1 MELFHYTD
9 THGLMGIINARA
21 LWATDINFLN
31 DSNEFHAGIK
41 TLTAFCKHQA
51 LRTAQSADPVM
62 QAATRLYEILP
73 GIIQS
78 NLTNRDLYITS
89 FSSQGDSLRQWMS
102 YSPQNAGYCLVFDSE
117 RLLIPSARANAL
129 RLRCRVEDV
138 DYGMGQFGRLA
149 SPEVLIEA
157 IEKKMKVEG
166 ALDKL
171 TLEIAN
177 TLMFHCC
184 AIKNG
189 EFSDERETRLVIQST
204 MERDHQ
210 TRHRARSGVIIPYI
224 EYPIEPSWIK
234 KIIIGPNINMP
245 LARRGLADFLT
256 KNALDPAII
265 EESVCSLRAF

>member
-9 THGLMGIINARA
+9 THGLMGIINSRS

-31 DSNEFHAGIK
+31 DSDEFHAGVK
-41 TLTAFCKHQA
+41 TLTAFCQTEA
-51 LRTAQSADPVM
+51 VRTAQSADPVM

-73 GIIQS
+73 GIIQN

-117 RLLIPSARANAL
+117 RLLLPDTRANEL
-129 RLRCRVEDV
+129 KLRCRVENV
-138 DYGMGQFGRLA
+138 DYDLGQFERFIA
-149 SPEVLIEA
+149 PDVLIDA
-157 IEKKMKVEG
+157 IEKRTKSIDE
-166 ALDKL
+166 L
-171 TLEIAN
+171 TVEIAR

-184 AIKNG
+184 AIKNS

-204 MERDHQ
+204 MKRDHR

-224 EYPIEPSWIK
+224 KYPIELSWIK
-234 KIIIGPNINMP
+234 RIIIGPNINMP
-245 LARRGLADFLT
+245 LARRGLGDFLV

-265 EESVCSLRAF
+265 EESVCSLRVF

>member
-9 THGLMGIINARA
+9 THGLMGIINSRS

-31 DSNEFHAGIK
+31 DSDEFHAGVK
-41 TLTAFCKHQA
+41 TLTAFCQTEA
-51 LRTAQSADPVM
+51 LRTAQSTDPVM

-73 GIIQS
+73 GIIQN

-117 RLLIPSARANAL
+117 RLLITRTRGNEL
-129 RLRCRVEDV
+129 KLRCRVETV
-138 DYGMGQFGRLA
+138 DYEQGQFERLIA
-149 SPEVLIEA
+149 PSVLIDA
-157 IEKKMKVEG
+157 IERRMKMEG
-166 ALDKL
+166 AIEKL

-177 TLMFHCC
+177 DLMFHCC

-189 EFSDERETRLVIQST
+189 EFSDERETRLVVQST
-204 MERDHQ
+204 MKRDHR

-224 EYPIEPSWIK
+224 EYPIELSWIK
-234 KIIIGPNINMP
+234 RIIIGPNINMP
-245 LARRGLADFLT
+245 LARRGLGDFLV

-265 EESVCSLRAF
+265 EESACSLRVF